1 MKRLIPLLILFVV
14 AADANAAEAAAKHV
28 DKPNFLVV
36 LSDDHSAPFVRCYG
50 DNNATTPN
58 LDKFA
63 SEGILFRRAYVS
75 CPQCVP
81 SRAGIL
87 ASRSPVG
94 IGMTRFSAAFPAGVK
109 SYPEYLLRIFSFR
122 YIPYHRYN

>member
-1 MKRLIPLLILFVV
+1 MLKMNLSILCFLFVFIFGVVV
-14 AADANAAEAAAKHV
+14 ADEQRTNESAPPLNKTL
-28 DKPNFLVV
+28 PNFLVV
-36 LSDDHSAPFVRCYG
+36 LSDDHSAPFVGAYG
-50 DNNATTPN
+50 DTNAVTPN

-81 SRAGIL
+81 SRAGIF

-94 IGMTRFSAAFPAGVK
+94 IG
-109 SYPEYLLRIFSFR
+109 
-122 YIPYHRYN
+122 